1 MYGNQCTLRG
11 EMVKF
16 LYKFRY
22 VFSGQTGGGLQY
34 ARTLPDDKAHFSDS
48 CSATSDF
55 QTAHRCKGEDKDAE
69 SVPTDVEYARKGY
82 ITGVAL
88 TWKQQCDSD
97 MKSVKNILE
106 KI

>member
-34 ARTLPDDKAHFSDS
+34 ARTYPTQCFGGHQQIGRNVRQRSPLDDFGLMFHELVIALA
-48 CSATSDF
+48 CSL
-55 QTAHRCKGEDKDAE
+55 K
-69 SVPTDVEYARKGY
+69 PP
-82 ITGVAL
+82 GVSL
-88 TWKQQCDSD
+88 Y
-97 MKSVKNILE
+97 L
-106 KI
+106 